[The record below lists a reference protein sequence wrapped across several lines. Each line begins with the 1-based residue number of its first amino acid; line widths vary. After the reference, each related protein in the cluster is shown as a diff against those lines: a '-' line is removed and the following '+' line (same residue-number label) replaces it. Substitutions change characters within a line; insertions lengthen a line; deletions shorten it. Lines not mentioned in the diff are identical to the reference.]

1 MAFAAAAACC
11 SHSHSFV
18 SARAPVY
25 LHMFVKELVSM
36 GSSSL
41 AHPRRRR
48 VPPTA
53 MGHD

>member
-1 MAFAAAAACC
+1 MVPVAFAAAAACC

-18 SARAPVY
+18 SARACVFPDVRQGAG
-25 LHMFVKELVSM
+25 

-48 VPPTA
+48 VRPTA